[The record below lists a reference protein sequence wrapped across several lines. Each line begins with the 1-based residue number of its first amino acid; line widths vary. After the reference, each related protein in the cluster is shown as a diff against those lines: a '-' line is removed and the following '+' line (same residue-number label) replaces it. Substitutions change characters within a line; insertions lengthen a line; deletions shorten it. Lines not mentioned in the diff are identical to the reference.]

1 MNKSRRLWLSLV
13 IVLPLLLAAGWW
25 LLREPAPAPVKL
37 RFAATY
43 FLGEMLSFVAYDK
56 GYFREQGL
64 EIELSYS
71 TTGWQSLKRLFEGQA
86 DVATVAQLPVVY
98 AALDRRKYTPE
109 PVGDFAVVAD
119 LTVANRAQAGVAR
132 RDRGIRSPA
141 DLRGK
146 TVGLPQGTTADFFLD
161 SMLRRNGLSDAD
173 VKQVNIDVTR
183 LGAAI
188 SGGEVDAVLGWQP
201 HSAAALESLGD
212 NGVLLD
218 VGYRYPSGWLVVFM
232 KDYLRAHPGVADRF
246 LRAMA
251 RAEVFVHERP
261 DEARQILARHLK
273 TDLATV
279 ERGMVDIGVKL
290 SLSESLLVT
299 LEEQARWA
307 IRRGLSPQQ
316 TPPNLLDYFDQGP
329 LRRVKPDGITLAQ

>member
-1 MNKSRRLWLSLV
+1 MGKSRRLLLGLMAV
-13 IVLPLLLAAGWW
+13 LLLASGAW

-37 RFAATY
+37 RFAATH

-56 GYFREQGL
+56 GFFREQGL

-71 TTGWQSLKRLFEGQA
+71 TAGWHSLKRLFEGQA

-98 AALDRRKYTPE
+98 AALDRRKYTAE
-109 PVGDFAVVAD
+109 PARGFAVVAD
-119 LTVANRAQAGVAR
+119 LTVANRAQAGVGR
-132 RDRGIRSPA
+132 RDRGIGSVA

-146 TVGLPQGTTADFFLD
+146 TIGLPQGTTADFFLD
-161 SMLRRNGLSDAD
+161 SMLRRNGLSGAD

-188 SGGEVDAVLGWQP
+188 ASGEVDAVLGWQP
-201 HSAAALESLGD
+201 YSAAALEVLGD
-212 NGVLLD
+212 NGVLLE

-232 KDYLRAHPGVADRF
+232 KDYLRANPGVAERF

-251 RAEVFVHERP
+251 RAEVFVHAQP

-290 SLSESLLVT
+290 SLSESLMVT

-316 TPPNLLDYFDQGP
+316 TPPNLLDHVDQGP